1 MLRIYNWKKTDQ
13 KTKQKIL
20 QRSMIDISSVK
31 EYAERWIEIIKKEG
45 DKGILKYTREF
56 DNKNFDLKNLTVGK
70 SEIEQAYKKVNP
82 KAVEVIK
89 RQISISRQNAMS
101 KAKQE
106 TILKSFIPGVMV
118 GYKITPIESVGL
130 AVPAGQVPLPT
141 VMQILAVTAKAAG
154 VSRVIACFSPT
165 GDYPEMLIAADLAGV
180 DEIYRVGGIAGVAAM
195 AYGTETIHPVLKIV
209 GPGSIYTQ
217 AAKMLVFG
225 KVTIDMVAGP
235 SEAVILA
242 DENAN
247 PVFCAADI
255 LARAEHAPDATGVL
269 VTYSKELAKATQK
282 EVARQIKY
290 LKRKAVIEK
299 SLHNYSCAI
308 VVKNW
313 QEAID
318 VTNDYS
324 PEHLEI
330 LTDDPFAVLPKIKNA
345 GSIFLGKY
353 APVAI
358 GDYASGTNHI
368 LPTGYWS
375 KMVSA
380 VSVETFQKSSEVQ
393 YVTKEG
399 LLNLEEIVDVVSGI
413 EKLDAHWNSVN
424 IRINKKRRLWDM
436 LKNSKSEARNPK

>member
-1 MLRIYNWKKTDQ
+1 MLNIYQWSKTD
-13 KTKQKIL
+13 KETKKKIMD
-20 QRSMIDISSVK
+20 RAMFDISSIRDYV
-31 EYAERWIEIIKKEG
+31 AEWIEIIKQEG
-45 DKGILKYTREF
+45 DAGILKYTRKF
-56 DNKNFDLKNLTVGK
+56 DNKDFNLKDLRVKK
-70 SEIEQAYKKVNP
+70 IDIEKAYKTVDPKVI
-82 KAVEVIK
+82 EIIK
-89 RQISISRQNAMS
+89 RQISISRQNAQS

-106 TILKSFIPGVMV
+106 TVLKSFIPGVQV

-154 VSRVIACFSPT
+154 VPRVIACFPPT

-195 AYGTETIHPVLKIV
+195 AYGTETIKPVLKIA

-225 KVTIDMVAGP
+225 KVVIDMVAGP

-242 DENAN
+242 DEYAN
-247 PVFCAADI
+247 PAFCAADI
-255 LARAEHAPDATGVL
+255 MARAEHAPDATGVL
-269 VTYSKELAKATQK
+269 ITYSEKLAQETQK
-282 EVARQIKY
+282 EVERQIKY
-290 LKRKAVIEK
+290 LKRREIIEQ
-299 SLHNYSCAI
+299 SLSKYSCAI
-308 VVKNW
+308 VVKDW

-318 VTNDYS
+318 LTNEYS

-330 LTDDPFAVLPKIKNA
+330 LVDDPFAVLPKIKNA
-345 GSIFLGKY
+345 GSIFLGNY

-368 LPTGYWS
+368 LPTGFWP
-375 KMVSA
+375 KMASA
-380 VSVETFQKSSEVQ
+380 VSIETFQKSSEVQ
-393 YVTKEG
+393 YLTKEG
-399 LLNLEEIVDVVSGI
+399 LENLEEIVDVISGI

-424 IRINKKRRLWDM
+424 IRINKKKRLWDQ
-436 LKNSKSEARNPK
+436 LNKPKK

>member
-1 MLRIYNWKKTDQ
+1 MF
-13 KTKQKIL
+13 
-20 QRSMIDISSVK
+20 DISSIRDYV
-31 EYAERWIEIIKKEG
+31 AEWIEVIENEG

-56 DNKNFDLKNLTVGK
+56 DNKDFQLKDLKVSK
-70 SEIEQAYKKVNP
+70 KDIEKAYAAVNP
-82 KAVEVIK
+82 KVIEIIK
-89 RQISISRQNAMS
+89 RQISISRQNAQS

-106 TILKSFIPGVMV
+106 TVLKSFIPGVQV

-154 VSRVIACFSPT
+154 VSRVIACYPPT

-195 AYGTETIHPVLKIV
+195 AYGTETIKPVLKIA
-209 GPGSIYTQ
+209 GPGSVYTQ

-242 DENAN
+242 DEFAN
-247 PVFCAADI
+247 PEYCAADI
-255 LARAEHAPDATGVL
+255 MARAEHAPDAAGVL
-269 VTYSKELAKATQK
+269 ITYSQKLAEDTKK
-282 EVARQIKY
+282 EVNKQIKY
-290 LKRKAVIEK
+290 LKRSEIIKK
-299 SLHNYSCAI
+299 SLDKYSCAI
-308 VVKNW
+308 VVKDW
-313 QEAID
+313 QAAID
-318 VTNDYS
+318 LTNEYS

-330 LTDDPFAVLPKIKNA
+330 IVKDPFTVLPQIKNA
-345 GSIFLGKY
+345 GSIFLGEY

-368 LPTGYWS
+368 LPTGFWP
-375 KMVSA
+375 KMASA

-393 YVTKEG
+393 YLTKEG
-399 LLNLEEIVDVVSGI
+399 LKNLEEIVDVVSGI
-413 EKLDAHWNSVN
+413 EKLDAHWNSINV
-424 IRINKKRRLWDM
+424 RIKKKKRLWNEV
-436 LKNSKSEARNPK
+436 K